1 MPIQRQY
8 MTKLLTRLQL
18 QFSLNSN
25 FSDHTFHHNFKDCV
39 SPICHCGAETAVLPL
54 FANERSKLCDV
65 YQINASIKN
74 LNEKSLTDVLL
85 HGSDRFNYSKSKQ
98 TLLHTICYIQAT
110 KYFERPL
117 FDQCYFRSITTVVF
131 FSNMPAKALST
142 I

>member
-8 MTKLLTRLQL
+8 MTKLLT
-18 QFSLNSN
+18 
-25 FSDHTFHHNFKDCV
+25 
-39 SPICHCGAETAVLPL
+39 
-54 FANERSKLCDV
+54 KLCDV